1 MRTLLDYTHEPQ
13 KQAYSP
19 SAEGVITPTKNV
31 PGEQQ
36 FFTASPHTGM
46 EGHEIQC
53 TFTQMSGEPS
63 MQQASFET
71 LAFTGNIN
79 NLLVE
84 YKIFLFTQND
94 EKLT

>member
-1 MRTLLDYTHEPQ
+1 
-13 KQAYSP
+13 
-19 SAEGVITPTKNV
+19 
-31 PGEQQ
+31 
-36 FFTASPHTGM
+36 
-46 EGHEIQC
+46 
-53 TFTQMSGEPS
+53 